1 MMEHE
6 ILKAGLLGTDKY
18 TLPVMEPVREIQ
30 EKIIE
35 KSNSNEDCF
44 LKTTA
49 ATLCFTEAAKL
60 PAAIDFSIPVCPPE
74 AQDYIHENFAFLI
87 STALRDK
94 EDILLGYFLFICN
107 KNNKVIPAQLVPQLL
122 NKGLSQKEFRED
134 LLLCC
139 GETGRWLCSLRKE
152 WSPFQLETEGEDIW
166 GTGTLENRKN
176 YLLSL
181 RKRDPQKARQLLESC
196 INEENAATRQA
207 FVEIMKESLSLDDT
221 PFLESLLND
230 KSQKVKDIAL
240 QYLRRIQGSFVNEM
254 YLHFILRAVV
264 VKQER
269 YLLVGKKN
277 VLLIDENNTVPDE
290 IFKTGIDKLSP
301 DKNVKDY
308 IYILGQLLEN
318 IDPARLSQGLN
329 ILSEEL
335 IKLFLQHPEADSL
348 VPYLSKAAVLFSNK
362 TWCLALLQSGKG
374 ISIHL
379 LDMLDE
385 KERQPYYD
393 LFLKASLPSLLNYL
407 LDENYSLLPVN
418 LAENILTELSQNPYQ
433 IDTGKYRRMALQLP
447 EVVIPILKK
456 YLENNTEDYKV
467 KYFKN
472 QSTEMLRIIEL
483 RKIIP

>member
-18 TLPVMEPVREIQ
+18 ILPVMESVREIQ

-35 KSNSNEDCF
+35 KNSGNEDCF
-44 LKTTA
+44 LKTIA
-49 ATLCFTEAAKL
+49 AALCFIEAAKL
-60 PAAIDFSIPVCPPE
+60 PTPIDCSIPVCPPE
-74 AQDYIHENFAFLI
+74 AKDYIQENFAFLI
-87 STALRDK
+87 SAALRDK
-94 EDILLGYFLFICN
+94 EDILLRYFLFICK
-107 KNNKVIPAQLVPQLL
+107 KNNKVVPAQLVPQLL

-134 LLLCC
+134 LSLCC

-152 WSPFQLETEGEDIW
+152 WNALLMETESEGIW
-166 GTGTLENRKN
+166 ETGTLEGRKN

-181 RKRDPQKARQLLESC
+181 RKRDPQKARQLLETSV
-196 INEENAATRQA
+196 NAENAATRQA
-207 FVEIMKESLSLDDT
+207 FVEIMKERLSLDDA

-240 QYLRRIQGSFVNEM
+240 QYLRRIQGSSVNEM

-290 IFKTGIDKLSP
+290 IVKTGIDKLSS
-301 DKNVKDY
+301 DKKVKDH
-308 IYILGQLLEN
+308 IFILGQLLEN
-318 IDPARLSQGLN
+318 IDPARLAQGLN
-329 ILSEEL
+329 IPDEEL

-362 TWCLALLQSGKG
+362 AWCLALLQSGNG
-374 ISIHL
+374 TSVHL
-379 LDMLDE
+379 LDMLEE

-393 LFLKASLPSLLNYL
+393 LFLKASLPSFLNYL

-418 LAENILTELSQNPYQ
+418 LAENILAELSQNPYQ
-433 IDTGKYRRMALQLP
+433 IDAGKYRRMALQLP
-447 EVVIPILKK
+447 EAVIPVFKK
-456 YLENNTEDYKV
+456 YLENNTEDYKL

-472 QSTEMLRIIEL
+472 QSMEMLRIIEL